1 MLPSPMRW
9 LAKTAKLS
17 SGRGELIVK
26 RNRGEAGPS
35 RVELRAIE
43 AEWPVIV
50 AEMELVDA
58 EVVVLLREG
67 RPSALDRA
75 RLVRAARR
83 VVEARRVLAVPAVT
97 DRVVA

>member
-1 MLPSPMRW
+1 M
-9 LAKTAKLS
+9 
-17 SGRGELIVK
+17 IVK